1 MRYVSPT
8 VLRMP
13 QEVKDFAAKGGG
25 VHTEHDALTESVL
38 AESDILYMT
47 RVQKERFETLEAY
60 NAVKD
65 SFIITPD
72 TLAKMRS
79 SARIMHP
86 LPRVGEIDCACDSD
100 PRAAYF
106 REMENGMYVR
116 MSLLRLIL
124 G

>member
-1 MRYVSPT
+1 MGLCMPCEIMSAIVNDGCSHTQHYALSAE
-8 VLRMP
+8 VL
-13 QEVKDFAAKGGG
+13 EETDV
-25 VHTEHDALTESVL
+25 
-38 AESDILYMT
+38 LYMT

-116 MSLLRLIL
+116 MALLRLIL